1 MATVFTSSTLPSL
14 YSDDFD
20 QNDNYHQILFNSGR
34 ALQARELTQ
43 LQTLIY
49 EEMGRFGRNVFKEGA
64 AVSSGGSAINADID
78 FIKIASVNSGGAFD
92 NIPVGTVF
100 QNTSTGVKAK
110 VLRVEPLDGDFTFN
124 TLYVQ
129 YINSNNAA
137 ISDAPTVFGDNET
150 LESVN
155 LTDNSYELVTETP
168 NATGKG
174 VRFDVSEGDFFV
186 LGRFVHANAQ
196 SIIISPYSNSVDAVV
211 GFKVE
216 QEVITVNDTTDLYD
230 NTGGIVNT
238 ASPGADRYRIRLA
251 LTTQDKVSVD
261 DTFVFLAR
269 VENSK
274 IVEEIQESDAYNK
287 INELMALRT
296 NEESG
301 DYIVNPFTIHFED
314 GVVGDSNLDLVISS
328 GSAYVNG
335 YRVENQ
341 SPIKLSVPKPLE
353 TETVTND
360 LIPAVYGN
368 YFLVDSCRGLPDL
381 DFSEINLYN
390 SLGGAGTSIGTAR
403 IRAVEEDGE
412 FHKVYVFDV
421 HVDSD
426 QDLKTARS
434 IGTSATDYFN
444 LVLQGTDAR
453 LFQTTDN
460 DLLFPTARPRPESF
474 SDITMTVQAR
484 QSQSAPGGVIT
495 MSQLPVGE
503 AYSDTSLWVIA
514 ADDES
519 FRTGTI
525 VTTTNGG
532 RDAQVSGGLT
542 AGKTYEIIYYYT
554 KTATRRSKT
563 LTSSTATLPL
573 QTSSDA
579 EGNTYN
585 FYDFQVPDV
594 YAVDSARNFDAA
606 GFDMLGRFVLDDGQ
620 RDNFYADGRLI
631 LNSQD
636 SAPSQIYVNYQHFT
650 RGAGD
655 FYDATSYAI
664 GYKDIPTHTLQDGT
678 EVSLFNYLD
687 FRADKNDGTFSNIHA
702 LPRNGT
708 NITADVSYF
717 LPRADKLIVTQ
728 EGDVQ
733 LLMGQQAEK
742 PQFKPT
748 PDNALELYKVIM
760 NANTLDENDLQA
772 TPIEH
777 KRYTMADIA
786 KIEAK
791 LDQLE
796 EYTTLTFLEMEQRM
810 SPSYDSDGNERTES
824 GSLVDDFSDQTGA
837 DTSNPDY
844 AASIDPESRL
854 IRPSVDEDNIRLVWD
869 DALNPVGNNVVKS
882 GDQVYLN
889 YDSAEWAYQSLA
901 SRSVN
906 INPFGLVDNVG
917 TLKLSPSSDEWKE
930 SYEEAET
937 ALGGASR
944 VDRRQAFLWNNW
956 MWNWCGR
963 SVEDIHLDYNKKPR
977 NKLREVREQQRRSL
991 FGNEKYN
998 STFSSVPTD
1007 TANGKYVSRVI
1018 ASDTLRSIVNGRCVD
1033 VALIPWMRSRKVY
1046 FHAKGLKPNTKFTPF
1061 FDGQDV
1067 SDWCR
1072 EESTFVRW
1080 ADRKDDIGNQFRQ
1093 SNLVEHPNGKTELI
1107 ADENGEVIGSFF
1119 IPNIKPLYDIV
1130 QYRRG
1135 KIRKR
1140 TYIRFRTGVRE
1151 FKLLDINTNDWT
1163 AADSKCFAYY
1173 SALGAYH
1180 KRYHNILS
1188 NRARQQVL
1196 PWSNLP
1202 TRVNAYSA
1210 SESRDLLNQVTASQV
1225 SIVDP
1230 KLAGQYGPATSP
1242 LSAAALAGLD
1252 ANGQM
1257 SQVLSDYI
1265 NVNNNQFAGPA
1276 INVLSLPQNPMSQ
1289 TFYVDNQFGV
1299 VLTKVDLFFRTK
1311 DTTGIPVSIHLRPV
1325 EDGKPSTSNIV
1336 PDSHVYLNASDV
1348 NEIGSNPQM
1357 STIQET
1363 PTSFVFDEPIYLQPW
1378 TEYAIVVTS
1387 QSTEYELFSAKTKEP
1402 LFGSTSRFITT
1413 QPAPGSLYLPQNG
1426 LVWVESKDQDLMY
1439 KLTRARFDVGGGS
1452 LILRNANLPAAL
1464 LEENPIRTTAGSS
1477 RVYVSHP
1484 NHGFQAGD
1492 TTSLDSC
1499 SDVNG
1504 ILESSIN
1511 TTQTIDSADIHGYTF
1526 DVGSSATDTGYGG
1539 GDRTLARKNKV
1550 FNVANP
1556 YIESIIPNFT
1566 SVDISAKFTSGSFI
1580 SEGASRFDADPQY
1593 ARVTPKQN
1601 VDFTETKAIYNE
1613 ATETS
1618 ELGPGNYSSYI
1629 KVDMKTSNDYVSPII
1644 DLQRTSL
1651 IMAGYKMDN
1660 PEVTPHIYPVDETNP
1675 YGGTTGSRHIT
1686 TPITLEEAAVG
1697 IDARLL
1703 INLPFGSDLR
1713 LYYRVAA
1720 SDENILDQRWIE
1732 QPIQSEISR
1741 DNDLTFREAHF
1752 LVGGMGGTTNPFNQA
1767 QLKYVMTGGGKAPT
1781 IKSAGIRF
1789 LAV

>member
-78 FIKIASVNSGGAFD
+78 FIKIASVNSGGAFAD
-92 NIPVGTVF
+92 IPVGTVF
-100 QNTSTGVKAK
+100 QNTATGVKAK

-129 YINSNNAA
+129 YINSNSAVV
-137 ISDAPTVFGDNET
+137 SDTPTVFGDNET
-150 LESVN
+150 LESIN
-155 LTDNSYELVTETP
+155 LIDNSYELVTETP

-174 VRFDVSEGDFFV
+174 VRFDVGEGDFFV
-186 LGRFVHANAQ
+186 LGRFVHTNAQ
-196 SIIISPYSNSVDAVV
+196 SFIVSPYSNSVDAVV

-238 ASPGADRYRIRLA
+238 ASPGADRYRIKLS
-251 LTTQDKVSVD
+251 LTTEDQVTSD

-301 DYIVNPFTIHFED
+301 DYIVNPFTVHFED
-314 GVVGDSNLDLVISS
+314 GVVGDSNLDLVVSA
-328 GSAYVNG
+328 GTAYVNG

-341 SPIKLSVPKPLE
+341 SPIKLNVPKPLE
-353 TETVTND
+353 TETIAND

-381 DFSEINLYN
+381 DFSEVNLYN
-390 SLGGAGTSIGTAR
+390 TLDGTGTSIGTAR
-403 IRAVEEDGE
+403 IRAVEEDGAL
-412 FHKVYVFDV
+412 HRVYVFDV

-426 QDLKTARS
+426 QDLRSARS
-434 IGTSATDYFN
+434 IGTSATDHFN
-444 LVLQGTDAR
+444 LVLEGTNAR

-474 SDITMTVQAR
+474 ADITMTVQSR
-484 QSQSAPGGVIT
+484 QSQVAVAGTIT
-495 MSQLPVGE
+495 MNQLPVGE
-503 AYSDTSLWVIA
+503 AYSDASLWVVA
-514 ADDES
+514 ASDES
-519 FRTGTI
+519 FQATSPI
-525 VTTTNGG
+525 VSPSG
-532 RDAQVSGGLT
+532 RDAQITGLT
-542 AGKTYEIIYYYT
+542 VGKTYEVIYYYS
-554 KTATRRSKT
+554 KTATRRPKT
-563 LTSSTATLPL
+563 LTSATGTLSL
-573 QTSSDA
+573 QTAIDA
-579 EGNTYN
+579 EGNAYN
-585 FYDFQVPDV
+585 YYDFEVPDI
-594 YAVDSARNFDAA
+594 YAVDSARYLNDS
-606 GFDMLGRFVLDDGQ
+606 GFDMLGRFTLDDGQ

-664 GYKDIPTHTLQDGT
+664 DYKDIPTHTLQDGT

-687 FRADKNDGTFSNIHA
+687 FRPDKNDGTFSNIHK

-728 EGDVQ
+728 EGDIQ

-748 PDNALELYKVIM
+748 PDNALELYKVVL

-786 KIEAK
+786 KLEAK

-810 SPSYDSDGNERTES
+810 SPSYDSDGNERVES

-837 DTSNPDY
+837 DTNNPDY
-844 AASIDPESRL
+844 SASIDPESRL

-869 DALNPVGNNVVKS
+869 DTLNPVGNNVVKS

-930 SYEEAET
+930 SIEEAET
-937 ALGGASR
+937 ALGGATR

-963 SVEDIHLDYNKKPR
+963 SIEDIQLDYEKRPR
-977 NKLREVREQQRRSL
+977 NAREARERQAL
-991 FGNEKYN
+991 FRNEKYN
-998 STFSSVPTD
+998 STFSTVPTD

-1018 ASDTLRSIVNGRCVD
+1018 SSDTLRSVVNGRIVD
-1033 VALIPWMRSRKVY
+1033 LALVPWMRSRKVY

-1061 FDGQDV
+1061 FDGQNV
-1067 SDWCR
+1067 SSWCR
-1072 EESTFVRW
+1072 EEASFVRW
-1080 ADRKDDIGNQFRQ
+1080 ADRTDDIGNQYRYNDL
-1093 SNLVEHPNGKTELI
+1093 SAHPDGASELT

-1119 IPNIKPLYDIV
+1119 IPNMRPIYYVTRYGK
-1130 QYRRG
+1130 RRT
-1135 KIRKR
+1135 KKT
-1140 TYIRFRTGVRE
+1140 TYLRFRSGVRE
-1151 FKLLDINTNDWT
+1151 FKLLDINVNDWS

-1173 SALGAYH
+1173 SALGAFH

-1202 TRVNAYSA
+1202 TRVQAYSA
-1210 SESRDLLNQVTASQV
+1210 KESRDLLNQVSASQV

-1230 KLAGQYGPATSP
+1230 KLAGQYGPATLP
-1242 LSAAALAGLD
+1242 LSGAALAGLD
-1252 ANGQM
+1252 ASGQM

-1265 NVNNNQFAGPA
+1265 NVNTNQFAGTA

-1299 VLTKVDLFFRTK
+1299 VLTKVDLYFRTK
-1311 DTTGIPVSIHLRPV
+1311 DTTGIPVSVHLRPV
-1325 EDGKPSTSNIV
+1325 EDGKPSTSNVV
-1336 PDSHVYLNASDV
+1336 PDSHVYLNASEV
-1348 NEIGSNPQM
+1348 TAIGTDPQL
-1357 STIQET
+1357 STIQSS
-1363 PTSFVFDEPIYLQPW
+1363 PTSFVFDEPVYLQPW

-1387 QSTEYELFSAKTKEP
+1387 QSTEYELFSAKTKESV
-1402 LFGSTSRFITT
+1402 FGSTSRSITT

-1426 LVWVESKDQDLMY
+1426 VVWVESKDQDLMY

-1452 LILRNANLPAAL
+1452 LILRNASLPAAL
-1464 LEENPIRTTAGSS
+1464 LDENPIRTTSGSS

-1484 NHGFQAGD
+1484 NHGFKTGD
-1492 TTSLDSC
+1492 EAFLDSC

-1504 ILESSIN
+1504 ILATSIN
-1511 TTQTIDSADIHGYTF
+1511 TTHTIDSADIHGYTF
-1526 DVGSSATDTGYGG
+1526 NVGSAATATGFGG
-1539 GDRTLARKNKV
+1539 GSHALARKNKV

-1556 YIESIIPNFT
+1556 YVESIIPNFT
-1566 SVDISAKFTSGSFI
+1566 SIDVSAKFTSGSFI
-1580 SEGASRFDADPQY
+1580 SEGASRFNVDAQY

-1601 VDFTETKAIYNE
+1601 VDFSETKAIYNN
-1613 ATETS
+1613 ATETA
-1618 ELGPGNYSSYI
+1618 ELGAGNYSSYVKI
-1629 KVDMKTSNDYVSPII
+1629 DMKSSNDYVSPII
-1644 DLQRTSL
+1644 DLQRASL

-1660 PEVTPHIYPVDETNP
+1660 PDVTPHIYPVDETNP
-1675 YGGTTGSRHIT
+1675 YGATTGSRHIT

-1697 IDARLL
+1697 IDARLNV
-1703 INLPFGSDLR
+1703 NLPDGADLR
-1713 LYYRVAA
+1713 FYYRVAA
-1720 SDENILDQRWIE
+1720 SDENILDQRWVE
-1732 QPIQSEISR
+1732 QPIQSTISK
-1741 DNDLTFREAHF
+1741 DNDLTFREAQF
-1752 LVGGMGGTTNPFNQA
+1752 LAGGLGGSLKPFNQA

>member
-1 MATVFTSSTLPSL
+1 MATTFTSSTLPSI
-14 YSDDFD
+14 YNDDYNE
-20 QNDNYHQILFNSGR
+20 NDNYHQILFNSGR

-64 AVSSGGSAINADID
+64 AVSSGGSTINADLD
-78 FIKIASVNSGGAFD
+78 YIKIASVNAGGDFAD
-92 NIPVGTVF
+92 IPIGTVF
-100 QNTSTGVKAK
+100 QNPTTGVKAK
-110 VLRVEPLDGDFTFN
+110 VIRVEPLGGDFTFN

-129 YINSNNAA
+129 YVNSGGAV
-137 ISDAPTVFGDNET
+137 ISDSPATFGDGET
-150 LESVN
+150 LDSIN
-155 LTDNSYELVTETP
+155 LSDTYELITETP
-168 NATGKG
+168 NAVGKS
-174 VRFDVSEGDFFV
+174 VRFDVFDGDFFV

-196 SIIISPYSNSVDAVV
+196 SILLSPYSNTVDAVV

-230 NTGGIVNT
+230 NSGGIVNT
-238 ASPGADRYRIRLA
+238 ASPGADRYRIKLT
-251 LTTQDKVSVD
+251 LTTEDQVTSD

-314 GVVGDSNLDLVISS
+314 GVVGDSNLDLVVSA
-328 GSAYVNG
+328 GTAYVNG
-335 YRVENQ
+335 YRVENA
-341 SPIKLSVPKPLE
+341 SPIKLNIPRSLE
-353 TETVTND
+353 TETIEND
-360 LIPAVYGN
+360 FVPAVYGN
-368 YFLVDSCRGLPDL
+368 YFLTDNCRGLPDL
-381 DFSEINLYN
+381 DFSEVNLYN
-390 SLGGAGTSIGTAR
+390 TVGGTGVNIGTAR
-403 IRAVEEDGE
+403 IRAVEKDGA
-412 FHKVYVFDV
+412 FHRVYVFDV
-421 HVDSD
+421 QVDAGQSLSD
-426 QDLKTARS
+426 TRS
-434 IGTSATDYFN
+434 IGTSTSDYFD
-444 LVLQGTDAR
+444 LVLEGTDAR

-460 DLLFPTARPRPESF
+460 DLLFPTARPRPESL

-484 QSQSAPGGVIT
+484 QSQVATGGTIT

-503 AYSDTSLWVIA
+503 AYTDTTLWVVA
-514 ADDES
+514 AADES
-519 FRTGTI
+519 FQTI
-525 VTTTNGG
+525 SPTTSNGG
-532 RDAQVSGGLT
+532 RDAQITGLT
-542 AGKTYEIIYYYT
+542 AGKTYEVLYYYS
-554 KTATRRSKT
+554 KTATRKAKT
-563 LTSSTATLPL
+563 LTSTINTISVQTATDGL
-573 QTSSDA
+573 
-579 EGNTYN
+579 GNTYN
-585 FYDFQVPDV
+585 YYDLGDPDI
-594 YAVDSARNFDAA
+594 YQVDSVRYQNSA
-606 GFDMLGRFVLDDGQ
+606 GFDMLDRVTLDDGQ

-636 SAPSQIYVNYQHFT
+636 SAPSQIYVNYSHFL

-664 GYKDIPTHTLQDGT
+664 DYKDIPTHTLQDGT

-687 FRADKNDGTFSNIHA
+687 FRPDQNNGTFSNIHE

-728 EGDVQ
+728 EGDIQ

-748 PDNALELYKVIM
+748 PDNALELYKVVL

-796 EYTTLTFLEMEQRM
+796 EYTTLSLLELEQRM
-810 SPSYDSDGNERTES
+810 SASLDSDGDERAES
-824 GSLVDDFSDQTGA
+824 GSFVDDFSDQTGA
-837 DTSNPDY
+837 DTNNPDY

-869 DALNPVGNNVVKS
+869 DILNPAGNNVVKS

-901 SRSVN
+901 SRSVKV
-906 INPFGLVDNVG
+906 NPFGLVDNVG

-930 SYEEAET
+930 SIEEAET
-937 ALGGASR
+937 AIGGANR

-963 SVEDIHLDYNKKPR
+963 SVEDIQLDYSKKPR
-977 NKLREVREQQRRSL
+977 NKLREVREQQRRAL

-998 STFSSVPTD
+998 STFSTVPTE
-1007 TANGKYVSRVI
+1007 TSNGKFVSRVI
-1018 ASDTLRSIVNGRCVD
+1018 SSDSLRSIVNGRCID
-1033 VALIPWMRSRKVY
+1033 VALIPWMRSRKIY

-1061 FDGQDV
+1061 FDGQNV
-1067 SDWCR
+1067 SSWCR
-1072 EESTFVRW
+1072 EEASFVRW
-1080 ADRKDDIGNQFRQ
+1080 ADRTDDIGNQYRY
-1093 SNLVEHPNGKTELI
+1093 STLTSHPNGTTDLI

-1119 IPNIKPLYDIV
+1119 IPNIKPEYYV
-1130 QYRRG
+1130 TRYGRGRR
-1135 KIRKR
+1135 RKN
-1140 TYIRFRTGVRE
+1140 TYIRFRSGVRE
-1151 FKLLDINTNDWT
+1151 FKLLDVNVNDWS

-1173 SALGAYH
+1173 SALGAFH

-1202 TRVNAYSA
+1202 TRVQAYSA
-1210 SESRDLLNQVTASQV
+1210 KESRDLLNQVTASQV

-1242 LSAAALAGLD
+1242 LSGAALAGLD
-1252 ANGQM
+1252 ASGQM

-1265 NVNNNQFAGPA
+1265 NVDTNQFAGTA

-1299 VLTKVDLFFRTK
+1299 VLTKVDLYFRTK

-1325 EDGKPSTSNIV
+1325 EDGKPSTSNVV

-1348 NEIGSNPQM
+1348 VEIGTDPQL
-1357 STIQET
+1357 STIQES
-1363 PTSFVFDEPIYLQPW
+1363 PTSFEFDEPVYLQPW

-1387 QSTEYELFSAKTKEP
+1387 QSTEYELFSSKTKETV
-1402 LFGSTSRFITT
+1402 FGSTSRSITT

-1426 LVWVESKDQDLMY
+1426 VVWVESKDQDLMY

-1452 LILRNANLPAAL
+1452 LILRNTSLPAAL
-1464 LEENPIRTTAGSS
+1464 LDENPIRTTAGSS

-1484 NHGFQAGD
+1484 NHGLAVGD
-1492 TTSLDSC
+1492 EAFLDSC

-1504 ILESSIN
+1504 ILAANIN
-1511 TTQTIDSADIHGYTF
+1511 TTHTIDSADLHGYTV
-1526 DVGSSATDTGYGG
+1526 DVGSSATDTGFGG

-1550 FNVANP
+1550 FNIANP
-1556 YIESIIPNFT
+1556 YVETIIPNFT
-1566 SVDISAKFTSGSFI
+1566 SIDVSAKFTSGSFI
-1580 SEGASRFDADPQY
+1580 SEGASRFNVDAQY

-1601 VDFTETKAIYNE
+1601 VDFSSTKAVYNN
-1613 ATETS
+1613 ATETA
-1618 ELGPGNYSSYI
+1618 ELGAGNYSSYV

-1644 DLQRTSL
+1644 DLQRASL
-1651 IMAGYKMDN
+1651 ILAGYRLDN
-1660 PEVTPHIYPVDETNP
+1660 PDVTPHIYPVDETNA
-1675 YGGTTGSRHIT
+1675 YGATTGSRHIT
-1686 TPITLEEAAVG
+1686 TPVTLEEAAVG
-1697 IDARLL
+1697 IDARLNV
-1703 INLPFGSDLR
+1703 NLPDGADLR
-1713 LYYRVAA
+1713 FYYRTAA
-1720 SDENILDQRWIE
+1720 SDQNILDQRWIE
-1732 QPIQSEISR
+1732 QPIESPIPR
-1741 DNDLTFREAHF
+1741 DNDLTFREAQF
-1752 LVGGMGGTTNPFNQA
+1752 LAGGKGGALRPFNQV

-1781 IKSAGIRF
+1781 IRNAGTRF